1 MKKQQKLYNINCQL
15 REMNP
20 IRRYDLQPLE
30 DEYRKLTAQGNIEA
44 VQKLRSMIENIRYDL
59 RMDSEVMMEY
69 RIGFEEPMI
78 MRILRSEKD
87 LDRWVEQRFIRL
99 SEF

>member
-15 REMNP
+15 RIMNP

-69 RIGFEEPMI
+69 RSGFEEPMI

-99 SEF
+99 AEF